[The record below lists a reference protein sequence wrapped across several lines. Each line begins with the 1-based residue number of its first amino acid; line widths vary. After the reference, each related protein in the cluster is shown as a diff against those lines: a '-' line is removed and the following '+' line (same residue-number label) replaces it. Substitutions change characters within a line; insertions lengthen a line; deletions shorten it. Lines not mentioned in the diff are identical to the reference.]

1 MWMWDIYSI
10 CIYIYM
16 CGDTMRI
23 KQYNMFI
30 PYIYIYIHIYIYV
43 YVEIYRDRTCIYIYI
58 HPISAI
64 YKCYGLSRL
73 NIVMLV
79 SSANSFADCL
89 VKTWHVFSSMLM
101 D

>member
-1 MWMWDIYSI
+1 MY
-10 CIYIYM
+10 
-16 CGDTMRI
+16 
-23 KQYNMFI
+23 
-30 PYIYIYIHIYIYV
+30 
-43 YVEIYRDRTCIYIYI
+43 IYIYI